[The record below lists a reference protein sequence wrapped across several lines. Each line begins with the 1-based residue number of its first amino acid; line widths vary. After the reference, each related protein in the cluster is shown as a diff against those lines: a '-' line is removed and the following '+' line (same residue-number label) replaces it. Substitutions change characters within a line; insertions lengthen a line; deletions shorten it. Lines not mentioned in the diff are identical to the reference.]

1 MTLTIGRCGLDVTH
15 DNVQSIDDSG
25 DRVQIQGWLYT
36 SSLADVKVLR
46 QQLLGHVDN
55 PDEPV
60 VPVTWSSDSTLDG
73 FYRVTG
79 ASVGAQYEQR
89 NYDNFIFPFS
99 VDLERVH
106 GTTVACIAEAIQ
118 TVALRT
124 NSYGITTASWVALP
138 FVQSFTPLT
147 AFIRNSTTT
156 VALQTARLGESTMYT
171 ADAAALFPGSAS
183 AQIVVPPSEW
193 YTGACRVEVGSSFR
207 KAVGRDIVNDL
218 TNWRISNGMVRISA
232 NVTTGSQLDVQ
243 WHNGTSWST
252 TKSFEVTYGGAA
264 YTGYGV
270 APRSVHILRNSPE
283 RVTVRVTVNVIA
295 IDLSV
300 RRGSR
305 TVEVGIAVV
314 DGISTL
320 AHGVKR
326 TSVEAATALTGG
338 IRATSNDGDT
348 NRYVLSAGGSGA
360 ITTDLVNGRMYLS
373 GAAAVSWQFGIG
385 SEIGGSGA
393 AGLSTA
399 QSQVYQ
405 YMAVWNET
413 MRVVS
418 R

>member
-1 MTLTIGRCGLDVTH
+1 MTLSIGRCGLDVTC
-15 DNVQSIDDSG
+15 DEVESLDMDGRSVRLSG
-25 DRVQIQGWLYT
+25 ILYA

-60 VPVTWSSDSTLDG
+60 VPVAWSEDSSIDG
-73 FYRVTG
+73 FYKVRS
-79 ASVGAQYEQR
+79 ASVGTTAVSYAA
-89 NYDNFIFPFS
+89 NWFPFS

-106 GTTVACIAEAIQ
+106 GTTIACIAEAIQ

-147 AFIRNSTTT
+147 AFIRNSSTT
-156 VALQTARLGESTMYT
+156 VAVQTARLGESTMYT
-171 ADAAALFPGSAS
+171 GDATALFPGSATM
-183 AQIVVPPSEW
+183 QIVIPPSEW
-193 YTGACRVEVGSSFR
+193 YTGSCRVEVGSSSR

-218 TNWRISNGMVRISA
+218 TNWRISNGMIRVIGNS
-232 NVTTGSQLDVQ
+232 TTGSQLDVQ
-243 WHNGTSWST
+243 WHNGTSWSA

-283 RVTVRVTVNVIA
+283 RVTVRVMVNTVA
-295 IDLSV
+295 IDLSI

-305 TVEVGIAVV
+305 TVEVGVALV

-338 IRATSNDGDT
+338 IRATSNDGDG
-348 NRYVLSAGGSGA
+348 NRYVITAGGSGA
-360 ITTDLVNGRMYLS
+360 ITNDLVNGRMYLS
-373 GAAAVSWQFGIG
+373 GTAATSWQFGIS

-393 AGLSTA
+393 AALNTA

-413 MRVVS
+413 LRVVS